1 MTHPENQSPSYSDSR
16 RATRLTEL
24 ATTHVRSSSFLKTE
38 AESYSEPD
46 MHLEALRCEEL
57 LAKSLYEQALYEQ
70 ASRSTPRSSV
80 AR

>member
-16 RATRLTEL
+16 RATRLAEL
-24 ATTHVRSSSFLKTE
+24 ATTQVRSSSFLKTE

>member
-1 MTHPENQSPSYSDSR
+1 MAHTANQTPSYSDFL
-16 RATRLTEL
+16 RANQLTEL
-24 ATTHVRSSSFLKTE
+24 ATTHVRSSTLLKTE

-46 MHLEALRCEEL
+46 VDLEALRCQEL

>member
-1 MTHPENQSPSYSDSR
+1 MAHTANQTPAYSDSL
-16 RATRLTEL
+16 RAIQLAEL
-24 ATTHVRSSSFLKTE
+24 ATTHVRSSSLLKTE
-38 AESYSEPD
+38 AEIYSEPD

>member
-1 MTHPENQSPSYSDSR
+1 
-16 RATRLTEL
+16 
-24 ATTHVRSSSFLKTE
+24 
-38 AESYSEPD
+38 